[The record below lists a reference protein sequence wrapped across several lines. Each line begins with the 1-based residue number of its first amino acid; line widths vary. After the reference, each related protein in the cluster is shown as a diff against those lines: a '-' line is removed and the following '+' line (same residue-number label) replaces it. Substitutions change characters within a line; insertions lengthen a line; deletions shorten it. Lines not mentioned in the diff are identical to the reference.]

1 MRRGLRSQW
10 GIDATNAPCVA
21 LAGLSTESEVALASG
36 LTREALYKSLRR
48 TLQTRFDTHFNLIKK
63 TDEMS

>member
-1 MRRGLRSQW
+1 MRRGLRSRW
-10 GIDATNAPCVA
+10 AIDINDAPCVA

-48 TLQTRFDTHFNLIKK
+48 TLQTRFDTHFNLIEK